1 MSTEKMREEFE
12 AWYLVARSGPDLDPA
27 HDLNLDGDGVYYY
40 QETFLMWKA
49 WQASRAAI
57 EVELPALEN
66 SSSYHDGADQRDA
79 KVMECRK
86 SIESLGL
93 RVKP

>member
-1 MSTEKMREEFE
+1 MRESFE
-12 AWYLVARSGPDLDPA
+12 AWHQIEYPGATLSRRANGEYF
-27 HDLNLDGDGVYYY
+27 NLYVDMCWTG
-40 QETFLMWKA
+40 WKS
-49 WQASRAAI
+49 SRAAI

-66 SSSYHDGADQRDA
+66 SSSYHDGADQRDE